1 MAKGKRIEEK
11 QGNKQ
16 GIKIFIAILVIIIV
30 GAGGVLGYKY
40 CKDKTN
46 VEEVWV
52 SAEEP
57 EEQEEQPEVK
67 KVQIFKGTDRPI
79 AVMIDNHTGA
89 WPQAGLNDAYMVYE
103 IIVEGGETR
112 LMPVFK
118 GVDLDKIGPI
128 RSSRHYFLDYALEN
142 DAIYVHFG
150 WSPQAENDISK
161 LKVNNLNGIVESSSS
176 FWRVKD
182 KAAPHNAVTST
193 SKILEMAKNRNYK
206 TTSTEK
212 SVLNYVADEFTL
224 GEKYGTKIE
233 TEGTESTNST
243 STTSSNTANTSN
255 TSTYGTTENQVLNAT
270 KVTIPHSKL
279 HTVVYEYNA
288 ETKRYTRYARKK
300 LQTDWTSKEPITTK
314 NIIIEF
320 INNTTL
326 NDGENKGR
334 QNVNTVGTYDGY
346 YITNG
351 EVIKIKCT
359 KNSRSDKTVYKDLS
373 GNVIDV
379 NDGNTWVNIC
389 PKEAKVTFE

>member
-1 MAKGKRIEEK
+1 MPKGKRIKEETN
-11 QGNKQ
+11 NKK
-16 GIKIFIAILVIIIV
+16 GLKIFILVLVVIIVI
-30 GAGGVLGYKY
+30 AGGILGFKY
-40 CKDKTN
+40 YQDKMKPIE
-46 VEEVWV
+46 VEVFAEEE
-52 SAEEP
+52 EEP
-57 EEQEEQPEVK
+57 ELKEEVK
-67 KVQIFKGTDRPI
+67 QVQIYKGQERPI

-89 WPQAGLNDAYMVYE
+89 WPQAGLNDAYIVYE

-118 GVDLDKIGPI
+118 GADLEKIGPV

-150 WSPQAENDISK
+150 WSPQAEKDISK
-161 LKVNNLNGIVESSSS
+161 LKINNINGITESTTS

-193 SKILEMAKNRNYK
+193 SKILEMANDKKYK
-206 TTSTEK
+206 TTSNEK

-224 GEKYGTKIE
+224 GEKYGI
-233 TEGTESTNST
+233 NS
-243 STTSSNTANTSN
+243 A
-255 TSTYGTTENQVLNAT
+255 TENQVLNAT
-270 KVTIPHSKL
+270 KITIPHSKL

-288 ETKRYTRYARKK
+288 EKKRYTRYARKK
-300 LQTDWTSKEPITTK
+300 AQTDWNTKEPITTK

-320 INNTTL
+320 INNTDL
-326 NDGENKGR
+326 KDGENKGR
-334 QNVNTVGTYDGY
+334 QNINTVGTYDGY

-359 KNSRSDKTVYKDLS
+359 KSSRSEKTVYKDLS
-373 GNVIDV
+373 GKEIDV

-389 PKEAKVTFE
+389 PKDAKVTFE